1 MNLRQIA
8 GNRGSLKLTGYGDVV
23 RNDYV
28 GQVDTCHQLM
38 HRMSRHRHILKVSE
52 ENRSL
57 RKR

>member
-1 MNLRQIA
+1 MNLHQIA

-28 GQVDTCHQLM
+28 GQVNICHQLM
-38 HRMSRHRHILKVSE
+38 HRMSRHILKVSE